1 MVLSRDGSASLFAA
15 SAGGTLRL
23 AGYLLLAVALMML
36 DHHDDWLPRVR
47 SATAL
52 AVEPA
57 WRLAGAPARWL
68 SDIRENLTAQSS
80 LRREN
85 RELRDALLL
94 ANVRIARMQ
103 ALVRQNDQLKRL
115 LDAAETLRMQG
126 QLARVIDIDLDPY
139 RRRIVIDR
147 GARQGVHIGQPVVDA
162 HGVMGQVI
170 EVLPDTA
177 VVLLVTDPSA
187 ALPVLDA
194 RSGVRALA
202 YGSGH
207 GDQLELPNLAINAD
221 VRVGDELLSS
231 GLGGRFPAGFP
242 VARVTALT
250 PDRSG
255 SYLRVAARPLAH
267 LNRSDHVLLLRDL
280 AEPVGPPPPASRVG
294 PPAMLL
300 GPAGAASV
308 PVAAPSRARGGAG
321 A

>member
-1 MVLSRDGSASLFAA
+1 MALSRDGSPGW
-15 SAGGTLRL
+15 SAVGGGGTLRL
-23 AGYLLLAVALMML
+23 AAYLLLAGALMML
-36 DHHDDWLPRVR
+36 DHRNAWLPRLR
-47 SATAL
+47 AASAL
-52 AVEPA
+52 LVQPL
-57 WRLAGAPARWL
+57 WRLAGAPAQWYEDARQHL
-68 SDIRENLTAQSS
+68 ASQAS
-80 LRREN
+80 LRAEN
-85 RELRDALLL
+85 GKLRDALLL

-103 ALVRQNDQLKRL
+103 ALVRQNDQLRRL

-242 VARVTALT
+242 VATVTALT

-255 SYLRVAARPLAH
+255 SYLRVASRPLAH

-308 PVAAPSRARGGAG
+308 PVAAPARVHGGAG